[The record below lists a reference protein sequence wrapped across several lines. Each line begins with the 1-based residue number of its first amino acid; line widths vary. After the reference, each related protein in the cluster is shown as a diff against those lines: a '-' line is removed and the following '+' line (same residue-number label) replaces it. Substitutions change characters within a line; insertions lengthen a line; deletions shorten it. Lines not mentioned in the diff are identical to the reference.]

1 MNVIEAYQNLSEFF
15 NENQIFLLEED
26 RKKVCPITID
36 QNRDDASILAAL
48 REMEKAGLIRKS
60 EAGGKEYWVLFK
72 SLASYPQTIEI
83 SALVCAG
90 IASVINQLCDSL
102 ENESEK
108 TDPTNITEKD
118 IKNLIYIASKTN
130 PDALKK

>member
-15 NENQIFLLEED
+15 NENHIFLLEED